1 MNAPPAARRTPR
13 PVLPPTHGVPM
24 QVGLLEQVMRLEVQ
38 AYPFPWSRGNF
49 VDSIAAGYWS
59 HCRITEEGLLIG
71 YMVALRS
78 LEEWHLLN
86 LTVDPRWQGLGL
98 GRRMLE
104 RLAHQA
110 RSESGRSL
118 WLEVRPSNL
127 PALALY
133 ERFGF
138 QQVGRRKNY
147 YPDHEG
153 RREDALVLSCMLA
166 SGAGAG
172 AGAEPAA

>member
-1 MNAPPAARRTPR
+1 MNAPPAARRTAR

-78 LEEWHLLN
+78 LEEWRQHGIDHVLSKPIEFADLS
-86 LTVDPRWQGLGL
+86 
-98 GRRMLE
+98 
-104 RLAHQA
+104 RLIELMQQA
-110 RSESGRSL
+110 R
-118 WLEVRPSNL
+118 P
-127 PALALY
+127 
-133 ERFGF
+133 
-138 QQVGRRKNY
+138 
-147 YPDHEG
+147 
-153 RREDALVLSCMLA
+153 
-166 SGAGAG
+166 
-172 AGAEPAA
+172 